1 MWFRMSI
8 IDLEPDVYF
17 ALVRAFPLVPIESDE
32 DLDRAITVINSLLD
46 KPTLSAGE
54 QGYLDVLS
62 DLVEKYESTE
72 HPIGPAPDGDI
83 LRHLIEAKGVTEI
96 DVSRA
101 TKITASTIADVLSGA
116 RQLTRS
122 QIAKLASYF
131 CVDPTVFN
139 FESPQEGSARS
150 GRKRE

>member
-1 MWFRMSI
+1 MWLRMSI
-8 IDLEPDVYF
+8 IDSEIDVYF

-72 HPIGPAPDGDI
+72 HPMGPVSDSDM
-83 LRHLIEAKGVTEI
+83 LRHLVEAKGVMES

-101 TKITASTIADVLSGA
+101 TKIPASTISDVLSGT
-116 RQLTRS
+116 RQLTRT

-131 CVDPTVFN
+131 CVDATVFN
-139 FESPQEGSARS
+139 FESPQAGP
-150 GRKRE
+150 GRQPE